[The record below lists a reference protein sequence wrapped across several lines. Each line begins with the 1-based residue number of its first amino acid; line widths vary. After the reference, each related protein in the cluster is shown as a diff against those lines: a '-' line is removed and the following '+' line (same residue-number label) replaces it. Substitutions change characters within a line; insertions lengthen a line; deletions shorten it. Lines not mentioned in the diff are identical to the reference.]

1 MKQLLRSIPLAE
13 HFRSNRTMEND
24 TAQFISRQRVLEQ
37 LSKRLLQEMAEDI
50 DEQFGGGY
58 ISPSIYETAWV
69 AMLRNPA
76 DSAQPIFPEALS
88 WVRSRQNSDGSWGP
102 AYPYNVLPSLAAFTA
117 LKHTPSCSEKDA
129 ASLSKAET
137 ALQTIFNRW
146 RADDIDTP
154 LYEFII
160 VALDKQLKLL
170 ECNLNI
176 GGMDLMQARI
186 AEKFNR
192 LPMEYVYS
200 GVSNISH
207 AFEALGESIDFSRV
221 KPLQGEYGGYGNSA
235 ASTAA
240 ALMFGKEWDEKAEL
254 WIQRLLT
261 KSANS
266 FGASV
271 PASHP
276 SDAFELSWSL
286 FHLHTAGIDF
296 VHKDPAAAKILYWLE
311 HSLTDNGTSFSRM
324 KGLPVDSDD
333 TAMVLAVLAAS
344 GAPKPID
351 ALLRFLSGGHFVSY
365 IGERSAS
372 SSANAHALDALLLSG
387 DGLANGQYRKLAG
400 DIVQYLLDTRDARG
414 VWRDKWHISS
424 LYATYS
430 CVGAIIRSQ
439 IPAALPELNIALN
452 WLLKQQRTD
461 GGWGEFASTAE
472 ETAYALLALYDLRF
486 LSGGSARK
494 ARIHAMQSG
503 VTYLWAHITTAF
515 HAEDLPELW
524 VDKTLYSAPRVILS
538 AIIAA
543 LHVTETELFQTKA

>member
-13 HFRSNRTMEND
+13 HFRSVRTMESE
-24 TAQFISRQRVLEQ
+24 TAQFNSRQRVLEQ
-37 LSKRLLQEMAEDI
+37 LSKRLLQEMADDI

-76 DSAQPIFPEALS
+76 EPAQPLFPEALS
-88 WVRSRQNSDGSWGP
+88 WVLSRQNPDGSWGP

-117 LKHTPSCSEKDA
+117 LKYNEPYSETDSS
-129 ASLSKAET
+129 SLSKAET

-160 VALDKQLKLL
+160 VALDKQQKLL
-170 ECNLNI
+170 GCNLNI
-176 GGMDLMQARI
+176 DGMNLMQARI

-240 ALMFGKEWDEKAEL
+240 VLLFSQEWDEKAES
-254 WIQRLLT
+254 WIRRMLNR
-261 KSANS
+261 SAGPD
-266 FGASV
+266 GASV

-286 FHLHTAGIDF
+286 FHLHAAGIDI
-296 VHKDPAAAKILYWLE
+296 VHKDPAAAKILRWLE
-311 HSLTDNGTSFSRM
+311 QSVTENGASFSRL
-324 KGLPVDSDD
+324 KGLPADSDD
-333 TAMVLAVLAAS
+333 TAMVLAVLAAT

-351 ALLRFLSGGHFVSY
+351 TLLRFLSGNSFVSY

-372 SSANAHALDALLLSG
+372 SSANAHALDAVLLSG
-387 DGLANGQYRKLAG
+387 SDAAHGQYSQLVHT
-400 DIVQYLLDTRDARG
+400 IVQYLLDTRDERG

-430 CVGAIIRSQ
+430 CVGAIVRSQ
-439 IPAALPELNIALN
+439 VAAALPELNNALN
-452 WLLKQQRTD
+452 WLLKQQRPD

-472 ETAYALLALYDLRF
+472 ETAYAILALSDLKF

-494 ARIHAMQSG
+494 ARLHAMRSG
-503 VTYLWAHITTAF
+503 ISYLWSHITTAF

-543 LHVTETELFQTKA
+543 LHVAEIELFQARA